1 MILYGHVKELAGG
14 AIIAL
19 ILGGLMFRS
28 RYFHNLPIWT
38 FMSFAAF
45 IAIVSGLVKPND
57 VEDYVNWNVILFLI
71 GMFNIGALA
80 EESGLLEYVT
90 YYIVYKVRD
99 RVRLIIVLTI
109 ALGVMAA
116 IVVNDAV
123 AAMGSL
129 IIVPLAKVIGV
140 DPELAILMLA
150 FAVTIGSTMTPLG
163 NPQNMLIAV
172 SSGVQAPLS
181 TFVIYL
187 AVPTMVNL
195 AVTGYIL
202 AKIYG
207 VKGGPVKLPYRIPE
221 EAIRN
226 RRDAMLAALSLV
238 VIIVALTVN
247 DMLELMRRPAITEI
261 GIIPFTVAAATFIL
275 SSDPRETIRRVNWGT
290 ILFFIV
296 MFIAMAGVWN
306 SGILTSLFRYLLPGV
321 GSPLNDFIRITAS
334 SLLFSQLLSNVPF
347 VELFIIYMQSI
358 GFSGANYMAW
368 LTLAMAS
375 TIAGNLTILGAASNV
390 IILESTEARH
400 GVSVSYWKFMI
411 VGALVTLVNVAIYA
425 AYMIPLSMLRI

>member
-1 MILYGHVKELAGG
+1 MISYGPVKELVGG

-71 GMFNIGALA
+71 GVFNIGALA

-90 YYIVYKVRD
+90 YYVVYKVRD

-109 ALGVMAA
+109 VLGVMAA

-187 AVPTMVNL
+187 AVPTVVNL

-226 RRDAMLAALSLV
+226 RRDALLAVLSLL

-247 DMLELMRRPAITEI
+247 DLLELMRKPAITEI

-275 SSDPRETIRRVNWGT
+275 SSDPRETVRRVNWGNT
-290 ILFFIV
+290 FLHSDV
-296 MFIAMAGVWN
+296 HSYGWR
-306 SGILTSLFRYLLPGV
+306 L
-321 GSPLNDFIRITAS
+321 
-334 SLLFSQLLSNVPF
+334 
-347 VELFIIYMQSI
+347 EL
-358 GFSGANYMAW
+358 
-368 LTLAMAS
+368 
-375 TIAGNLTILGAASNV
+375 
-390 IILESTEARH
+390 RH
-400 GVSVSYWKFMI
+400 TY
-411 VGALVTLVNVAIYA
+411 
-425 AYMIPLSMLRI
+425 IPLQVPAARRREPT

>member
-1 MILYGHVKELAGG
+1 MIVHDIVRELAGG
-14 AIIAL
+14 AIVAL

-45 IAIVSGLVKPND
+45 IAIVSGLVKPNN
-57 VEDYVNWNVILFLI
+57 VEEYVNWNVILFLI

-80 EESGLLEYVT
+80 EESGLLEYIT
-90 YYIVYKVRD
+90 YYVVYKVRD
-99 RVRLIIVLTI
+99 RVKLVVVLTV
-109 ALGVMAA
+109 ALGIMAA
-116 IVVNDAV
+116 VVVNDAV

-129 IIVPLAKVIGV
+129 IIVPLAKAIGV

-150 FAVTIGSTMTPLG
+150 FAVTVGSTMTPLG

-172 SSGVQAPLS
+172 SSGLQAPLS
-181 TFVIYL
+181 AFVAYL
-187 AVPTMVNL
+187 AVPTLINL
-195 AVTGYIL
+195 VVTGYIL

-207 VKGGPVKLPYRIPE
+207 VRGGPVKAPYRIPE

-226 RRDAMLAALSLV
+226 KRDAILAASSLL

-247 DMLELMRRPAITEI
+247 DLLELMRRPAISEI

-275 SSDPRETIRRVNWGT
+275 SSDPRETVRRVNWGT

-306 SGILTSLFRYLLPGV
+306 SGILLPLFRYLLPGV
-321 GSPLNDFIRITAS
+321 GGPLDNFLRVTAS
-334 SLLFSQLLSNVPF
+334 SLLLSQLLSNVPF
-347 VELFIIYMQSI
+347 VELFIIYMQSV
-358 GFSGANYMAW
+358 GFSGANQVAW

-390 IILESTEARH
+390 IILESTEARY
-400 GVSVSYWKFMI
+400 GVSVSYWKFMA
-411 VGALVTLVNVAIYA
+411 VGSLITLVNVAIYS
-425 AYMIPLSMLRI
+425 AYIIPLSMLRI